1 MTNCS
6 QAITLT
12 ALPLA
17 AESRSQVQGFPGCFE
32 DAARSGGASQPL
44 SAQASAPHM
53 TAQSSHVPSSELS
66 SFTRVQ
72 AASHHA
78 RPASIVRLYAAFLA
92 CGSLFWSALDGPWD
106 RHFQP
111 SNQQLLHC
119 FEKMRWGAVLTGMPL
134 TLNPDGLAAT
144 RLSPLHPLKGVSCSA
159 STNSC
164 NWHGKLSHHTMLG
177 ALISL
182 AMAWLSA
189 THLRRGS

>member
-1 MTNCS
+1 
-6 QAITLT
+6 
-12 ALPLA
+12 
-17 AESRSQVQGFPGCFE
+17 
-32 DAARSGGASQPL
+32 
-44 SAQASAPHM
+44 M

-92 CGSLFWSALDGPWD
+92 CRSLIWSALDGPRN

-111 SNQQLLHC
+111 RSQQLLEC
-119 FEKMRWGAVLTGMPL
+119 FEKIRWAAMLTGKSL

-144 RLSPLHPLKGVSCSA
+144 RLSPLHPLKGVGCSA

-164 NWHGKLSHHTMLG
+164 SWHGRLGYHTLLG

-189 THLRRGS
+189 AHLQSTQ